1 MQPSDR
7 QAEDRVDDIQQ
18 KLRDLG
24 ELLSELS
31 SQMKHVA
38 TSHRRGLEHIEEAE
52 DPELLLA
59 PDTCGPSDADFERRP
74 APVFRDGRFRMNFAQ
89 YVEFTSAEEVAKFQA
104 MKTITAEEITAVDW
118 DDLADR
124 LRDCA

>member
-7 QAEDRVDDIQQ
+7 RAEDRVDDIQQ

-38 TSHRRGLEHIEEAE
+38 TSHRRGLEFLEDAEA
-52 DPELLLA
+52 PELLLA
-59 PDTCGPSDADFERRP
+59 PEAASRSDADFERRP

-89 YVEFTSAEEVAKFQA
+89 YVEFASAEEVAKFQ
-104 MKTITAEEITAVDW
+104 TFGPITPEEIAAVDW
-118 DDLADR
+118 DDLVDR
-124 LRDCA
+124 LRNCG

>member
-7 QAEDRVDDIQQ
+7 RAEDRADDIQQ

-31 SQMKHVA
+31 SQMKRVA
-38 TSHRRGLEHIEEAE
+38 ACHRRGLEHLEEAE
-52 DPELLLA
+52 DPEILLA
-59 PDTCGPSDADFERRP
+59 PDGDLGTDADFERRP
-74 APVFRDGRFRMNFAQ
+74 APVFRNGRFRMNFAQ
-89 YVEFTSAEEVAKFQA
+89 YVEFASAAEVEKFGA
-104 MKTITAEEITAVDW
+104 LAPITPDEIAAVDW
-118 DDLADR
+118 DELAGR